1 MISYGLNSSCMILFD
16 KFLSFTVRLVPIDAY
31 LPKAKTIL
39 GAEIMLPGKSFANKY
54 NSVFLS
60 KLFFQDCSC
69 VLLLRCS
76 GEGGR

>member
-1 MISYGLNSSCMILFD
+1 MIRYGFNSSCM
-16 KFLSFTVRLVPIDAY
+16 FLIDTLWSCTVRLVPIDAY

-69 VLLLRCS
+69 VLLFRCS